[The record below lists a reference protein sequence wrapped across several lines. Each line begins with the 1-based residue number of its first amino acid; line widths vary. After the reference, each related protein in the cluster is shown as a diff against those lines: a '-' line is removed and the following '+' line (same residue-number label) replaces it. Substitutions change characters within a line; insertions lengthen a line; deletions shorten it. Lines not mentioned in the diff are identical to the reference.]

1 MYEENFEEQETNR
14 EEVKKASMGD
24 ESEVPDPATTGSSKR
39 SADKDGGEK
48 TPMKQGNSPKTKVGM
63 ITAMVG
69 KMHGMK
75 SSEIKAAYDAVVGTS
90 ETSRPAD
97 KKGGE
102 MNIVMQGNSKIKEA
116 LNPLEAGDID
126 IEDDIKALF
135 SSDDSLSEEFK
146 KKAATIFETAIITTV
161 NEVLESISETIETTL
176 EEESVSL
183 REGMEEKLD
192 NYLDYVVEEWMNENR
207 VAIEGGLRTEI
218 AEEFMGTIKNALEEH
233 YIEVPENRV
242 DVLEELSQKVESLE
256 ETVDKEI
263 EKNIKLQEEIETY
276 QKKFIFS
283 EVSEDL
289 SLTDTEKFRNL
300 AANLNFINE
309 DDYQDKLETLKES
322 YFSEDEDDTESFI
335 DDEEPLQEEIKE
347 SYVDP
352 AMNAYVRNL
361 SRFAGSNKKTTSKE

>member
-1 MYEENFEEQETNR
+1 MYEENLEEQETDL
-14 EEVKKASMGD
+14 EEAKKASMGD
-24 ESEVPDPATTGSSKR
+24 ESEIPDPATTGSSKR

-69 KMHGMK
+69 KMHSMK

-90 ETSRPAD
+90 EASRPAD
-97 KKGGE
+97 KSGGE

-135 SSDDSLSEEFK
+135 SSDESLSEEFK
-146 KKAATIFETAIITTV
+146 KKAATIFEAAIITTV
-161 NEVLESISETIETTL
+161 NEVLASISETVETTL

-218 AEEFMGTIKNALEEH
+218 AEEFMGTIKKALEEH
-233 YIEVPENRV
+233 YIEVPEDRV
-242 DVLEELSQKVESLE
+242 DVLEELSQKVETLE

-263 EKNIKLQEEIETY
+263 EKNIKLQEEIESY
-276 QKKFIFS
+276 QKESVFI

-289 SLTDTEKFRNL
+289 SLADKEKLRNL
-300 AANLNFINE
+300 STKLNFINE
-309 DDYQDKLETLKES
+309 EDYQEKLETLKES
-322 YFSEDEDDTESFI
+322 YFSQDDDDLDSIIDE
-335 DDEEPLQEEIKE
+335 EEPLQEELQVSRI
-347 SYVDP
+347 DP
-352 AMNAYVRNL
+352 VMEAYTRNI
-361 SRFAGSNKKTTSKE
+361 SRFAGNSKKTNSKE

>member
-24 ESEVPDPATTGSSKR
+24 ESEVSDPATTGSSKR

>member
-1 MYEENFEEQETNR
+1 MHEENLEEQETDL
-14 EEVKKASMGD
+14 EEAKTASMGD
-24 ESEVPDPATTGSSKR
+24 ESEIPDPATTGSSKR

-69 KMHGMK
+69 KMHNMK

-97 KKGGE
+97 QSGGE

-135 SSDDSLSEEFK
+135 SSDESLSEEFK
-146 KKAATIFETAIITTV
+146 KKAATIFEAAIITTV
-161 NEVLESISETIETTL
+161 NEVLASISETVETTL

-218 AEEFMGTIKNALEEH
+218 AEEFMGTIKKALEEH
-233 YIEVPENRV
+233 YIEVPEDRV
-242 DVLEELSQKVESLE
+242 DVLEELSQKVETLE

-263 EKNIKLQEEIETY
+263 EKNIKLQEEIESY
-276 QKKFIFS
+276 QKESIFT

-289 SLTDTEKFRNL
+289 SLADKEKLRNL
-300 AANLNFINE
+300 STKLNFINE
-309 DDYQDKLETLKES
+309 EDYQEKLKTLKES
-322 YFSEDEDDTESFI
+322 YFSDDDDLDSIIDE
-335 DDEEPLQEEIKE
+335 EEPLQEELQVSRI
-347 SYVDP
+347 DP
-352 AMNAYVRNL
+352 AMEAYTRNI
-361 SRFAGSNKKTTSKE
+361 SRFAGNSKKTNAKE

>member
-1 MYEENFEEQETNR
+1 MHEENLEEQETDL
-14 EEVKKASMGD
+14 EEAKKASMGD
-24 ESEVPDPATTGSSKR
+24 ESEVPDPVTTGSSKR

-69 KMHGMK
+69 KMHSMK

-90 ETSRPAD
+90 GASRPAD
-97 KKGGE
+97 KSGGE

-135 SSDDSLSEEFK
+135 SSDESLSEEFK
-146 KKAATIFETAIITTV
+146 KKAATIFEAAIITTV
-161 NEVLESISETIETTL
+161 NEVLASISETVETTL

-218 AEEFMGTIKNALEEH
+218 AEEFMGTIKKALEEH
-233 YIEVPENRV
+233 YIEVPEDRV
-242 DVLEELSQKVESLE
+242 DVLEELSQKVETLE

-263 EKNIKLQEEIETY
+263 EKNIKLQEEIESY
-276 QKKFIFS
+276 QKESVFI

-289 SLTDTEKFRNL
+289 SLADKEKLRNL
-300 AANLNFINE
+300 STKLNFINE
-309 DDYQDKLETLKES
+309 EDYQEKLETLKES
-322 YFSEDEDDTESFI
+322 YFSQDDDDLDSIIDE
-335 DDEEPLQEEIKE
+335 EEPLQEELQVSRI
-347 SYVDP
+347 DP
-352 AMNAYVRNL
+352 VMEAYTRNI
-361 SRFAGSNKKTTSKE
+361 SRFAGNSKKTNSKE

>member
-1 MYEENFEEQETNR
+1 MYEENFEEQETNL

-48 TPMKQGNSPKTKVGM
+48 TPMKQSNSPKTKVGM

-97 KKGGE
+97 NKGGE

-116 LNPLEAGDID
+116 LNPLKAGDID

-309 DDYQDKLETLKES
+309 EDYQDKLETLKES

-347 SYVDP
+347 SYIDP

>member
-1 MYEENFEEQETNR
+1 
-14 EEVKKASMGD
+14 MGD

-183 REGMEEKLD
+183 REGMEEKID

>member
-1 MYEENFEEQETNR
+1 MYEGNFEEQETNR

-39 SADKDGGEK
+39 SADKDGGEN

>member
-1 MYEENFEEQETNR
+1 MYEENLEEQETDL
-14 EEVKKASMGD
+14 EEAKTASMGD
-24 ESEVPDPATTGSSKR
+24 ESEIPDPATTGSSKR

-48 TPMKQGNSPKTKVGM
+48 TSMKQGNSPKTKVGM

-69 KMHGMK
+69 KMHSMK

-97 KKGGE
+97 QSGGE

-135 SSDDSLSEEFK
+135 SSDESLSEEFK
-146 KKAATIFETAIITTV
+146 KKAATIFEAAIITTV
-161 NEVLESISETIETTL
+161 NEVLASISETVETTL
-176 EEESVSL
+176 EDESVSL
-183 REGMEEKLD
+183 REGMKEKLD

-218 AEEFMGTIKNALEEH
+218 AEEFMGTIKKALEEH
-233 YIEVPENRV
+233 YIEVPEDRV
-242 DVLEELSQKVESLE
+242 DVLEELSQKVETLE

-263 EKNIKLQEEIETY
+263 EKNIKLQEEIESY
-276 QKKFIFS
+276 QKESVFT

-289 SLTDTEKFRNL
+289 SLADKEKLRNL
-300 AANLNFINE
+300 STKLNFINE
-309 DDYQDKLETLKES
+309 EDYQEKLETLKES
-322 YFSEDEDDTESFI
+322 YFSDDDDLDSIIDE
-335 DDEEPLQEEIKE
+335 EEPLQEELQVSRI
-347 SYVDP
+347 DP
-352 AMNAYVRNL
+352 AMEAYTRNI
-361 SRFAGSNKKTTSKE
+361 SRFVGNSKKTNAKE

>member
-1 MYEENFEEQETNR
+1 MYEEKFEEQETNR

>member
-1 MYEENFEEQETNR
+1 MYEENLEEQETDL
-14 EEVKKASMGD
+14 EEAKTASMGD
-24 ESEVPDPATTGSSKR
+24 ESEIPDPATTGSSKR

-48 TPMKQGNSPKTKVGM
+48 TSMKQGNSPKTKVGM

-69 KMHGMK
+69 KMHSMK

-97 KKGGE
+97 QSGGE

-135 SSDDSLSEEFK
+135 SSDESLSEEFK
-146 KKAATIFETAIITTV
+146 KKAATIFEAAIITTV
-161 NEVLESISETIETTL
+161 NEVLASISETVETTL
-176 EEESVSL
+176 EDESVSL

-218 AEEFMGTIKNALEEH
+218 AEEFMGTIKKALEEH
-233 YIEVPENRV
+233 YIEVPEDRV
-242 DVLEELSQKVESLE
+242 DVLEELSQKVETLE

>member
-1 MYEENFEEQETNR
+1 MYEGNFEEQETNR

-48 TPMKQGNSPKTKVGM
+48 TSMKQGNSPKTKVGM

-183 REGMEEKLD
+183 REGMEEKID

>member
-1 MYEENFEEQETNR
+1 MYEKNFEEQETNR